1 MFFGLKRGRLLDR
14 LKKNQKDEKEDNP
27 NAEF

>member
-1 MFFGLKRGRLLDR
+1 MFFALKRGRLLDR
-14 LKKNQKDEKEDNP
+14 LKKNQKDKKEDNP